1 MNTTTVSVGTLICDL
16 SEKDIKLR
24 VESGDLRVEAPKGR
38 ITPYVLRVLKDR
50 KPEIIRELKGVDEEI
65 QFGKMASLYR
75 DAKLPNRIHLNK
87 ATRLYLKQ
95 GWVQIYSTYLA
106 SNIYLVRDD
115 SIKVPDRSILKYTQA
130 EIHTFKGLTLDELR
144 TLHEAKVI
152 FEGKIDS

>member
-130 EIHTFKGLTLDELR
+130 EIQPFKGLTLDELR